1 LPIEFALALHVAD
14 VVVVEFVFHKVVKGM
29 VLGFAVVGGGG

>member
-1 LPIEFALALHVAD
+1 MEFELALHPALHVGD

-29 VLGFAVVGGGG
+29 V